1 MTVRIRC
8 FTRPR
13 SRVIESSQTTLQN
26 RRLLRPDPEFNE
38 KVVGILS
45 RAQELYPV
53 KLHAFVCMSSHYHAL
68 ATHDDP
74 EVMAGFHGHLNTNL
88 SKEVGRSYGWDGT
101 VFPRP
106 YHAVELSD
114 EPEIE
119 RARLKYVL
127 SNGVKEGL
135 VASPMEWPG
144 VSCAKALLSGE
155 PLRGRW
161 VDRTA
166 YWQAR
171 NRGEEVGL
179 DDFTYEREV
188 RFEPMPS
195 MEALPSEAYR
205 AVVAELVE
213 EIEEEGR
220 AMHRRAGTCPL
231 GVVSI
236 LAQDPEFRPREVE
249 KRPCP
254 WFHVLDPELRKA
266 LYTALVAIMVQYRG
280 AAERLKQGDR
290 SARFPLHTFTPTLG
304 IVREV
309 EILEPG

>member
-1 MTVRIRC
+1 MV
-8 FTRPR
+8 
-13 SRVIESSQTTLQN
+13 ESSQTTLQN
-26 RRLLRPDPEFNE
+26 RRLLRAGPDFNE

-53 KLHAFVCMSSHYHAL
+53 RLHAFVCLSSHYHAL

-101 VFPRP
+101 VFPQR

-119 RARLKYVL
+119 RARLKYLL

-135 VASPMEWPG
+135 VASPLDWPG
-144 VSCAKALLSGE
+144 VSAAKALVSGA
-155 PLRGRW
+155 PLKGNW
-161 VDRTA
+161 IDRTS
-166 YWQAR
+166 YWEAR
-171 NRGEEVGL
+171 NRGEDVTLG
-179 DDFTYEREV
+179 DFTHAREV
-188 RFEPMPS
+188 HFEPLPS
-195 MEALPSEAYR
+195 MQHLSKEAYR
-205 AVVAELVE
+205 AMIAELVQ
-213 EIEEEGR
+213 EIEDEGR
-220 AMHRRAGTCPL
+220 AMHRREGTRPL
-231 GVVSI
+231 GVAAI
-236 LAQDPEFRPREVE
+236 LAEDPEFRPREVE

-254 WFHVLDPELRKA
+254 WFHVLDPELKKA
-266 LYTALVAIMVQYRG
+266 LYTALVAILVQYRE

-304 IVREV
+304 FVREV

>member
-1 MTVRIRC
+1 MTRRIRC
-8 FTRPR
+8 FSRPR
-13 SRVIESSQTTLQN
+13 PRVVESSQTTLQN
-26 RRLLRPDPEFNE
+26 RRLLRAGPDFNG
-38 KVVGILS
+38 KLVGILS

-53 KLHAFVCMSSHYHAL
+53 KLHAFVCMSSHYHVL

-135 VASPMEWPG
+135 VASPVDWPG
-144 VSCAKALLSGE
+144 VSGVGALLSGA
-155 PLRGRW
+155 PLQGKW
-161 VDRTA
+161 VDRTS
-166 YWQAR
+166 YWEAR
-171 NRGEEVGL
+171 HRGEDVTLE
-179 DDFTYEREV
+179 DFTYEREV
-188 RFEPMPS
+188 HFEPVPS
-195 MEALPSEAYR
+195 MAHVSKEGYR
-205 AVVAELVE
+205 SLIAELVE

-220 AMHRRAGTCPL
+220 AMHRREGTRPAG
-231 GVVSI
+231 VAAI
-236 LAQDPEFRPREVE
+236 LAQDPEFRPSEVE

-254 WFHVLDPELRKA
+254 WFHVLDPELKKA
-266 LYTALVAIMVQYRG
+266 LYTALVAILVQYRE
-280 AAERLKQGDR
+280 AAERLKEGDR

-304 IVREV
+304 FVRKV